1 MRVPLNVGLWF
12 NTFWSIDLMDLHF
25 PEDPNKRRCCT
36 DRVSSVNTGFCH
48 DHGYA

>member
-25 PEDPNKRRCCT
+25 PEDPNKTSYKRAGA
-36 DRVSSVNTGFCH
+36 V
-48 DHGYA
+48 

>member
-25 PEDPNKRRCCT
+25 PERGVEPDAAQWKHL
-36 DRVSSVNTGFCH
+36 TG
-48 DHGYA
+48 